1 MWTLKM
7 GLGSTILFIKSQTQV
22 MHEMKWI
29 WSFKSGKPK
38 RVMRLK
44 VHHDGLIATTSLEW
58 CSVLCKIEANV
69 ILLVQLK
76 ERLEAP

>member
-1 MWTLKM
+1 
-7 GLGSTILFIKSQTQV
+7 
-22 MHEMKWI
+22 
-29 WSFKSGKPK
+29 
-38 RVMRLK
+38 MRLK

-69 ILLVQLK
+69 ILLVQWK